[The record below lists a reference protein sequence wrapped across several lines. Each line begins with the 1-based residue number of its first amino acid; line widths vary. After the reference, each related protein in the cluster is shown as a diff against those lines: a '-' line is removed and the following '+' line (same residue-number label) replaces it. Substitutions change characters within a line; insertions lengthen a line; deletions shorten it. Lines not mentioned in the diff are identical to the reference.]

1 MVKKSM
7 LFVFIF
13 SFLSCNLSTEKKI
26 ENKDLAQNIE
36 TMKGLELATFGNG
49 CFWCTEAIFEQLK
62 GVSKVES
69 GYAGGKVKNP
79 TYKEVCTGNT
89 GHAEVI
95 QLTYDPK
102 VINYREILDVFF
114 NTHDPTT
121 LNRQGADVGTQYRSV
136 IFYHNDSQK
145 EEAENMIA
153 ALEKE
158 KVFDSKIVTEVTA
171 INNYYVAESYHQ
183 DYYNNNKNQGYC
195 RMVINPKLEKFTK
208 KYKSKLKKD

>member
-13 SFLSCNLSTEKKI
+13 SFLSCNLSTGKKI

-36 TMKGLELATFGNG
+36 TMKVLELATFGNG

-208 KYKSKLKKD
+208 KYKGKLKKD

>member
-1 MVKKSM
+1 MVIKSVV
-7 LFVFIF
+7 FVFIF
-13 SFLSCNLSTEKKI
+13 SFLSCNLSSDKKD
-26 ENKDLAQNIE
+26 ENNILAQNIE
-36 TMKGLELATFGNG
+36 GMKGLELATFGNG
-49 CFWCTEAIFEQLK
+49 CFWCTEAIFEQLE

-79 TYKEVCTGNT
+79 SYKEVCTGNT

-95 QLTYDPK
+95 RLVYDPK
-102 VINYREILDVFF
+102 VISYTEILDVFF

-145 EEAENMIA
+145 EEAESMIA

-158 KVFDSKIVTEVTA
+158 KVFNSKIVTEVTA
-171 INNYYVAESYHQ
+171 INNYYVAENYHQ

-195 RMVINPKLEKFTK
+195 RMVINPKLEKFMK